1 MAIWIQSLSWTL
13 IYSLAQGFAVY
24 TALWLVFK
32 AVPATSANARYH
44 LSLSALTIL
53 QVWFIATWWQQF
65 QSFTL
70 ANEQLLA
77 ASTTG
82 TTIFWLPLPPISST
96 SVLPDLQSLQ
106 AYLNTFSPRLCAFY
120 LTGLLLMLARLSAG
134 IFQLFSLKNSKTF
147 QPDTALIELL
157 TTQTKRIQLNKS
169 VKLLISAKAQVPMV
183 VGFIKPVI
191 LMPLAAVAQLD
202 TKQLETILLHEL
214 AHIKRHDYF
223 INMLQTIVET
233 ILFFNPF
240 VWIISSIA
248 RREREHSCDDLV
260 VYHTTEPISYASALV
275 ALAARRPAN
284 PLIVV
289 AATGQSNQL
298 FNRIQRIMEMKKNTF
313 SYSRMVATIIIIS
326 IITAS
331 IAWVKPSFLKTKKS
345 STVATPPPAAQQVA
359 NKDMPNKEGKDKP
372 IKTTT
377 NSEAQHTPV
386 AAATTSEENTLM
398 NRLMTDRLVDQVKGF
413 TVEKKQN
420 QLYINGLLMPD
431 HIAAK
436 YLVDLK
442 KEIIRIQI
450 FSFGERIRMHPDASL
465 IQQLL
470 PATFSS
476 GCIDTRPVK
485 EGC

>member
-13 IYSLAQGFAVY
+13 IYSLAQGVAVY
-24 TALWLVFK
+24 TALCLVFK
-32 AVPATSANARYH
+32 AIPATSSNARYH

-70 ANEQLLA
+70 ANQQLLT
-77 ASTTG
+77 ASTNG
-82 TTIFWLPLPPISST
+82 TTIFWLPPPPISPT
-96 SVLPDLQSLQ
+96 SVLSDLQALH
-106 AYLNTFSPRLCAFY
+106 AYLNIFSPWLFSFY
-120 LTGLLLMLARLSAG
+120 VIGLVLMLARLSAG

-157 TTQTKRIQLNKS
+157 TTQTKRIQLNRS

-202 TKQLETILLHEL
+202 SKQLETILLHEL

-240 VWIISSIA
+240 VWIISSIT

-275 ALAARRPAN
+275 ALAARRPAA

-331 IAWVKPSFLKTKKS
+331 IAWVKPTFLKTKKK
-345 STVATPPPAAQQVA
+345 STVATATSTAQQVA
-359 NKDMPNKEGKDKP
+359 NTDMPNKEGTDP
-372 IKTTT
+372 LTKTKH
-377 NSEAQHTPV
+377 NSEAQHTP
-386 AAATTSEENTLM
+386 AATPPTSEENTLM
-398 NRLMTDRLVDQVKGF
+398 YRLMTDKLVDQFKGF
-413 TVEKKQN
+413 VVEKKQN
-420 QLYINGLLMPD
+420 QLYINGQLMTD
-431 HIAAK
+431 QIAAK

-442 KEIIRIQI
+442 KELIRIQI
-450 FSFGERIRMHPDASL
+450 FSFEERTRMHPNASF
-465 IQQLL
+465 IQLLL

>member
-1 MAIWIQSLSWTL
+1 MAIWIQSLSWTI
-13 IYSLAQGFAVY
+13 IYSLAQGAAVY

-53 QVWFIATWWQQF
+53 QGWFFATWWHQF

-70 ANEQLLA
+70 ADTQLLA
-77 ASTTG
+77 AHTIAT
-82 TTIFWLPLPPISST
+82 TTIQLPLHPISAT
-96 SVLPDLQSLQ
+96 NALFDLQALQ
-106 AYLNTFSPRLCAFY
+106 ASLNTYAPWLCSFY
-120 LTGLLLMLARLSAG
+120 VIGLVLMLARLSAG
-134 IFQLFSLKNSKTF
+134 IFQLFSLKNSQTF
-147 QPDTALIELL
+147 QPDTALNELL
-157 TTQTKRIQLNKS
+157 TTQVKRIQLNKS

-183 VGFIKPVI
+183 VGFLKPVI
-191 LMPLAAVAQLD
+191 LMPLAAIAQLD

-223 INMLQTIVET
+223 INILQTIAET

-240 VWIISSIA
+240 VWIISAIA

-275 ALAARRPAN
+275 ALAARRPAT

-331 IAWVKPSFLKTKKS
+331 IAWVKPSFHKAKKKS
-345 STVATPPPAAQQVA
+345 TIATTAAQQVA
-359 NKDMPNKEGKDKP
+359 NTDMPNKEGTDP
-372 IKTTT
+372 LTKTTH
-377 NSEAQHTPV
+377 NSKAQHTP
-386 AAATTSEENTLM
+386 AATPPTSEENTLM
-398 NRLMTDRLVDQVKGF
+398 NRLMTDKLVDQFKGF
-413 TVEKKQN
+413 VVEKKQN
-420 QLYINGLLMPD
+420 QLYINGQLMAD
-431 HIAAK
+431 QVAAK
-436 YLVDLK
+436 YLIDLK
-442 KEIIRIQI
+442 KELIRIQI
-450 FSFGERIRMHPDASL
+450 FSFQERTRMHPDASF
-465 IQQLL
+465 IQLLL